1 MHACFLLPLQD
12 CVVLEWFVQHY
23 CSALIQLVFFNPFV
37 VYISILGEKKI
48 TTFILEKNIFPGF
61 PLQLMEKSKYLQAVF
76 LNTHMHTHKIK

>member
-37 VYISILGEKKI
+37 VYISILGEKKS
-48 TTFILEKNIFPGF
+48 L
-61 PLQLMEKSKYLQAVF
+61 LSS
-76 LNTHMHTHKIK
+76 